1 MRAARAVVAA
11 IVLAVSAALAVA
23 GCQSAALKKADLE
36 ALAIADQRELD
47 GCYDCLIEARD
58 TYARLAVNRARPLV
72 LPRLFE
78 IDLLLTLREKELAM
92 DPAASLAAARAIAP
106 DLPPALEADRYLT
119 DVADVPPD
127 DVGTPA
133 AELVAAARA
142 HAPKLRDVTN
152 EVQWLAAGPLRAPV
166 DQYIA
171 LALDCGYA
179 ARPGQPGQ
187 PYAPPPDG
195 PPLVR
200 YRVATCIR
208 SDDDGLTAV
217 RKAVPRFVETSY
229 FLARHAVALA
239 KDKGPGQARA
249 LLTEVYARFPTSA
262 SVTYLDGNFD
272 QLTGDCRAALA
283 RFDETLAMKPAHEK
297 ALLGRTQC
305 LSYLARHDEAI
316 AEATH
321 MIAMDALV
329 TDALYWRAWNWHE
342 MTVLDKAR
350 ADIEAAK
357 VRGFRGEVFRLA
369 GIIEHDQD
377 DLVPAERDLLTELRA
392 PSWSGDCVAHWYLG
406 LVYMKG
412 TRWMDSAKAFVGAY
426 ACYQGQVAV
435 DRQKLGEMRARTDL
449 DPAFQQS
456 QIAGFEAAV
465 KEDESQEYASAY
477 NAAMHF
483 ARGGDLTQAKAYLDI
498 AARDP
503 ALADRVKNLTEIIK
517 KAGG

>member
-11 IVLAVSAALAVA
+11 SVLAISAGLAVA

-58 TYARLAVNRARPLV
+58 TYARVAVGRARPLV

-92 DPAASLAAARAIAP
+92 DPSASFAAAKAIAP
-106 DLPPALEADRYLT
+106 ELPPTLEADRYLT

-127 DVGTPA
+127 DIGTPD
-133 AELVAAARA
+133 AERQAVLRA
-142 HAPKLRDVTN
+142 HAPKARAVTD
-152 EVQWLAAGPLRAPV
+152 EVQWLTSGPLRTPV
-166 DQYIA
+166 DQYVA
-171 LALDCGYA
+171 AALDCGYQA
-179 ARPGQPGQ
+179 GHGREV
-187 PYAPPPDG
+187 APAPAG
-195 PPLVR
+195 APPLVR
-200 YRVATCIR
+200 YRFAICATP
-208 SDDDGLTAV
+208 DEEVLGAV
-217 RKAVPRFVETSY
+217 RAAVPRFVETSY
-229 FLARHAVALA
+229 FLARHAVAIA
-239 KDKGPGQARA
+239 KDKGPGRARA
-249 LLTEVYARFPTSA
+249 LLTEAYARFATSA
-262 SVTYLDGNFD
+262 SVTYLDGNFN

-283 RFDETLAMKPAHEK
+283 RFDETLALKPAHEK

-305 LSYLARHDEAI
+305 LSYLGRHDEAI

-321 MIAMDALV
+321 MIAIDALV
-329 TDALYWRAWNWHE
+329 IDALHWRAWNWHE
-342 MTVLDKAR
+342 MTRLTEAR

-357 VRGFRGEVFRLA
+357 ARGFRGEVFRLA

-377 DLVPAERDLLTELRA
+377 DLVPAERDLLSELRA

-412 TRWMDSAKAFVGAY
+412 TRWMDSAKAFMGAY
-426 ACYQGQVAV
+426 TCYQGQAAV
-435 DRQKLGEMRARTDL
+435 DALKLGEMKARTDL

-456 QIAGFEAAV
+456 QIAGFEAAL
-465 KEDESQEYASAY
+465 KEDESQEFAAAY

-483 ARGGDLTQAKAYLDI
+483 TRGGDLTQAKAYLDI
-498 AARDP
+498 AAKDP
-503 ALADRVKNLTEIIK
+503 ALADRVKNLSEIIR

>member
-11 IVLAVSAALAVA
+11 SVLAVGAALAVA

-36 ALAIADQRELD
+36 ALGIADQRELD
-47 GCYDCLIEARD
+47 GCYDCLIDARD
-58 TYARLAVNRARPLV
+58 TYARLAVGRARPLV

-78 IDLLLTLREKELAM
+78 VDLLLALREKELAM

-106 DLPPALEADRYLT
+106 ELSPTLDADRYLD

-127 DVGTPA
+127 DIGTPE
-133 AELVAAARA
+133 AERQAGLRA
-142 HAPKLRDVTN
+142 HGPKLSGVTD
-152 EVQWLAAGPLRAPV
+152 EVQWLTTGPLRAPV

-171 LALDCGYA
+171 TALDCGYRP
-179 ARPGQPGQ
+179 RPGANAPRALPGVDA
-187 PYAPPPDG
+187 AP
-195 PPLVR
+195 LLR
-200 YRVATCIR
+200 YRSAMCATPDEEI
-208 SDDDGLTAV
+208 LKTV
-217 RKAVPRFVETSY
+217 RIAVPRFVETSY

-249 LLTEVYARFPTSA
+249 LLTEVYARFPKSA